1 MQHFRKHLTACM
13 IRLLLSELLCL
24 VLAFSFA
31 ILRASL
37 LTEMLS
43 LLCGMLAHIQLIGNC
58 ACDIADSDASHSHSE
73 QHTVRKPI
81 LLAAALM
88 LPAYLSYLILFFQA
102 ESILWLNLFPLL
114 NAPFLPVYRLLI
126 AGTEPFSAISQ
137 TRRILMLLPPLIT
150 GISFFA
156 AYRVRLITRKAR
168 ADAIRSR
175 K

>member
-1 MQHFRKHLTACM
+1 M

-43 LLCGMLAHIQLIGNC
+43 LLCGMLAHILLIGNC

-88 LPAYLSYLILFFQA
+88 LPAYLSYLILFF
-102 ESILWLNLFPLL
+102 IFID
-114 NAPFLPVYRLLI
+114 V
-126 AGTEPFSAISQ
+126 
-137 TRRILMLLPPLIT
+137 
-150 GISFFA
+150 
-156 AYRVRLITRKAR
+156 
-168 ADAIRSR
+168 
-175 K
+175 

>member
-43 LLCGMLAHIQLIGNC
+43 LLCGMLAHILLIGNC

-168 ADAIRSR
+168 ANAIRSR

>member
-43 LLCGMLAHIQLIGNC
+43 LLCGMLAHIPLIGNC